1 MLCLAN
7 SLVHI
12 QQENTLRDFLH
23 CFEIQYSLLS
33 SYFIKNCL
41 CNFASQ
47 VLPGGWCLENI
58 AKLLKLCGD
67 AICWEFLGS
76 KAINGR
82 TQELA
87 FIAYYIVQVG

>member
-1 MLCLAN
+1 MYKISFQYF
-7 SLVHI
+7 SLVVS
-12 QQENTLRDFLH
+12 TFLIV
-23 CFEIQYSLLS
+23 FN
-33 SYFIKNCL
+33 FIL
-41 CNFASQ
+41 Q

-67 AICWEFLGS
+67 AICCEFLGS

-87 FIAYYIVQVG
+87 FIAYYIFQVKFMCT